1 MGSVVLA
8 SQGMADL
15 IQIDADSIKSLFQ
28 FNPEWS
34 FMKWQELCTTMTDDQ
49 SHLFDGKY
57 LSQNG
62 IVENC
67 KLELIPF
74 TVEGECLY
82 QYIIISDD
90 LDLNNDV
97 TLSAPNT
104 DVKIDAAEP
113 VTSHDDYNFSY
124 DDYAPNP
131 IIYFDGSGLVTYMN
145 SKMTIHKDVKIGSDF
160 VENMFLESELGPLM
174 DALTNYPDT
183 EKELLVRMIL
193 KGKSKMVD
201 GYGRISFYEEDK
213 APGIY
218 RLEFLLTEGMQLVD
232 QPLESAMAELDRLRN
247 EVRDTQASLLDEQMD
262 DFSLENIITKSP
274 KYKAVLRQVAQVAD
288 TDTTVLITGET
299 GTGKEL
305 LCNALYKLSDRS
317 DKIIIKV
324 NCASIPHELFESIL
338 FGHEKGSFTGADSQK
353 IGKFELANGG
363 TIFLDELGEMP
374 LDLQSKLLRVLQE
387 GEIERIGNPTPI
399 NVDVRVIAATNRD
412 LEKMSKDGT
421 FRSDLYYRV
430 NVFPIY
436 NIPLS
441 DRLED
446 VPLLISH
453 FIEKVNKKTGK
464 SVTRI
469 RTKDL
474 ETLKKYS
481 FPGNV
486 RELENIIERAIILAT
501 NDELQMDFFYNVSK
515 EQGSGSSR
523 FSSYEEMIKN
533 HLIRALEYANGKVTG
548 EESASELLGLNGKT
562 LASKLRKYEI
572 DPRDYKT
579 K

>member
-1 MGSVVLA
+1 
-8 SQGMADL
+8 
-15 IQIDADSIKSLFQ
+15 
-28 FNPEWS
+28 
-34 FMKWQELCTTMTDDQ
+34 
-49 SHLFDGKY
+49 
-57 LSQNG
+57 
-62 IVENC
+62 
-67 KLELIPF
+67 
-74 TVEGECLY
+74 
-82 QYIIISDD
+82 
-90 LDLNNDV
+90 
-97 TLSAPNT
+97 
-104 DVKIDAAEP
+104 
-113 VTSHDDYNFSY
+113 
-124 DDYAPNP
+124 
-131 IIYFDGSGLVTYMN
+131 
-145 SKMTIHKDVKIGSDF
+145 
-160 VENMFLESELGPLM
+160 
-174 DALTNYPDT
+174 
-183 EKELLVRMIL
+183 
-193 KGKSKMVD
+193 
-201 GYGRISFYEEDK
+201 
-213 APGIY
+213 
-218 RLEFLLTEGMQLVD
+218 
-232 QPLESAMAELDRLRN
+232 
-247 EVRDTQASLLDEQMD
+247 
-262 DFSLENIITKSP
+262 
-274 KYKAVLRQVAQVAD
+274 
-288 TDTTVLITGET
+288 
-299 GTGKEL
+299 
-305 LCNALYKLSDRS
+305 
-317 DKIIIKV
+317 
-324 NCASIPHELFESIL
+324 
-338 FGHEKGSFTGADSQK
+338 
-353 IGKFELANGG
+353 
-363 TIFLDELGEMP
+363 
-374 LDLQSKLLRVLQE
+374 
-387 GEIERIGNPTPI
+387 
-399 NVDVRVIAATNRD
+399 
-412 LEKMSKDGT
+412 MSKDGT